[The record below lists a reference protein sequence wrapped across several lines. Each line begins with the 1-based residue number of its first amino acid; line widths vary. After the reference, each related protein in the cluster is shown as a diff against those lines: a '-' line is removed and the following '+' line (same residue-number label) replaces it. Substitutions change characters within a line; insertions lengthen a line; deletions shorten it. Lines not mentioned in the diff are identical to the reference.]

1 MRTAKKRCQEKK
13 CRSEATTAHFC
24 RFHYIARWGDRP
36 ERHALRREEKLNYY
50 IREITRRY
58 PEEYL
63 EIIKRDLSS
72 EESFKKSLREMN
84 IKFDEGET
92 ASEFER
98 QEILKKVKSR

>member
-1 MRTAKKRCQEKK
+1 MKTVKKRCAEKK
-13 CRSEATTAHFC
+13 CRSEATTSNFC
-24 RFHYIARWGDRP
+24 RFHYIAHWGP
-36 ERHALRREEKLNYY
+36 ERHAPIWEDRLNYY

-84 IKFDEGET
+84 IEFDEDDT
-92 ASEFER
+92 ASEFEK
-98 QEILKKVKSR
+98 QAILKKVKSR

>member
-1 MRTAKKRCQEKK
+1 MRE
-13 CRSEATTAHFC
+13 
-24 RFHYIARWGDRP
+24 DR
-36 ERHALRREEKLNYY
+36 LNYY

-63 EIIKRDLSS
+63 EMIKRDLSS
-72 EESFKKSLREMN
+72 EESFKKSLREMK
-84 IKFDEGET
+84 IEFDEDET